1 MVQHRKLPIERSK
14 RDRGVHESA
23 YFNHIILSKM
33 EVRSREKKFIPFSPI
48 PVLPERDRP
57 LIKVTRMLQRLHLTC
72 IIIWLQ
78 IPTIGRNYSRE

>member
-33 EVRSREKKFIPFSPI
+33 EVRSGEKKFIPFSPI
-48 PVLPERDRP
+48 PVLPERDP
-57 LIKVTRMLQRLHLTC
+57 LLIKVTRMCNAC
-72 IIIWLQ
+72 I
-78 IPTIGRNYSRE
+78 